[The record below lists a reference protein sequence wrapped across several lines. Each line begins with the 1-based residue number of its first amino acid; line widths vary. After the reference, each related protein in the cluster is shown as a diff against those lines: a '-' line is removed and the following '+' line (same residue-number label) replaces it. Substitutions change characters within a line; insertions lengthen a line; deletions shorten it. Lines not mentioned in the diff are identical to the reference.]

1 MDPPMH
7 ADLCGLYRI
16 ELIVHG
22 RSWTGQIENFIDFDV
37 ERETY
42 VMAHQLEAR
51 IRQQMMHVASRPG
64 VEIIDAQNFVAAFQ
78 QAIAKV
84 PINPAPPVT
93 RTRRS
98 DNIRK
103 PSGSSRRRVYHSCE
117 PCSRLMS
124 GQSACDEV
132 FSSAVR
138 LGRLVNQ
145 SATAVS
151 WSHTTLASRV
161 SPERCGIGVHEK

>member
-64 VEIIDAQNFVAAFQ
+64 VEIIDAQNLIAAFQ

-84 PINPAPPVT
+84 
-93 RTRRS
+93 RS
-98 DNIRK
+98 NK
-103 PSGSSRRRVYHSCE
+103 SGSAGDE
-117 PCSRLMS
+117 GTTF
-124 GQSACDEV
+124 GQHKHPPGV
-132 FSSAVR
+132 AVGS
-138 LGRLVNQ
+138 LSFV
-145 SATAVS
+145 
-151 WSHTTLASRV
+151 
-161 SPERCGIGVHEK
+161 